1 MDIGNI
7 NSYYVSTNYAAENF
21 AARQSAEQDEFKID
35 KKGKKDGEL
44 SEKEKEELK
53 KLKET
58 DRKVKQHEMAHIMA
72 AQGLAV
78 TPAQFQYKRGPDGQL
93 YAVAGE
99 VRIDTSEV
107 PNDPEATIEKA
118 KKIQRCALAPQDP
131 SPQDRQVA
139 AKARQMEN
147 KARIELMKKKQKEA
161 QEAMKKSEKGES
173 KELSSDVF
181 SPISKATFPNNNFI
195 SNAYNTNFGSE
206 IINFLV

>member
-7 NSYYVSTNYAAENF
+7 NSFYVSNLYGYTFKGENGK
-21 AARQSAEQDEFKID
+21 EKKPFKINKD
-35 KKGKKDGEL
+35 EKKENGEL
-44 SEKEKEELK
+44 SEKEKEEVK
-53 KLKET
+53 KLKEI
-58 DRKVKQHEMAHIMA
+58 DRKVKQHEMAHLMA

-78 TPAQFQYKRGPDGQL
+78 TPAQFEYKRGPDGKL

-107 PNDPEATIEKA
+107 PNGPEATIEKA

-147 KARIELMKKKQKEA
+147 KARIELMKKRQKEA
-161 QEAMKKSEKGES
+161 QKAMEKTKEKGEEFGKS
-173 KELSSDVF
+173 F
-181 SPISKATFPNNNFI
+181 STFTPPSPAQENMVSNTYSNFSGESI
-195 SNAYNTNFGSE
+195 LNL
-206 IINFLV
+206 LV

>member
-1 MDIGNI
+1 MDVGNI
-7 NSYYVSTNYAAENF
+7 NSFYVSNNYKYSFKSTDNSEGENF
-21 AARQSAEQDEFKID
+21 KIE
-35 KKGKKDGEL
+35 KKGKKQDGEL

-53 KLKET
+53 KLKEI

-99 VRIDTSEV
+99 VKIDTSEV

-147 KARIELMKKKQKEA
+147 EARIELMKKKQEEAKKAMEKAKKE
-161 QEAMKKSEKGES
+161 EYP
-173 KELSSDVF
+173 SSTIDF
-181 SPISKATFPNNNFI
+181 QQDFLPSIQSNFI
-195 SNAYNTNFGSE
+195 TNTYSSFPEGNT
-206 IINFLV
+206 INFLV

>member
-1 MDIGNI
+1 MDVGII
-7 NSYYVSTNYAAENF
+7 NSFYVSKNYGYSFKQTDNSEEENF
-21 AARQSAEQDEFKID
+21 KIEKKD
-35 KKGKKDGEL
+35 KKQDGEL

-99 VRIDTSEV
+99 VKIDTSEV

-118 KKIQRCALAPQDP
+118 KKIQRCALAPQYP

-147 KARIELMKKKQKEA
+147 RARIELMKKKQEEAKKAMEKAKKEETPSTTIDF
-161 QEAMKKSEKGES
+161 QQNI
-173 KELSSDVF
+173 
-181 SPISKATFPNNNFI
+181 SPLTQLNFVTKTYSLFPQNN
-195 SNAYNTNFGSE
+195 

>member
-7 NSYYVSTNYAAENF
+7 NSYFVSTSYAADKF
-21 AARQSAEQDEFKID
+21 AVKQSSEQEEFKID
-35 KKGKKDGEL
+35 KKREKDGEL

-99 VRIDTSEV
+99 VKIDTSEV
-107 PNDPEATIEKA
+107 PDDPEATIEKA
-118 KKIQRCALAPQDP
+118 KRIQRCALAPQDP

-147 KARIELMKKKQKEA
+147 KARIELMKKKQKES
-161 QEAMKKSEKGES
+161 QEAMKKTENDEV
-173 KELSSDVF
+173 KEQNLKIPENNFNSNL
-181 SPISKATFPNNNFI
+181 ISKT
-195 SNAYNTNFGSE
+195 YNTNFGSE